1 MKRDMVKIDEEL
13 CNGCGVC
20 IPNCHEGALQIVD
33 GKAVLVSDLMCDGL
47 GACIGHCPEGAIT
60 IEQREAEPYNETLV
74 MEEMVGK
81 STNTIIAHLKHLKDH
96 GEEGYFNEGVEYLL
110 KNESKLDHDVQHI
123 LRAAGVAA
131 RVAAGAAAGVA
142 AGAAAGAT
150 AGAAAGISAN
160 PLACSHNAGGCPGS
174 ASAEFSRAGIDIAGR
189 ATEESEL
196 SQWPVQMHLINPGA
210 SYFRNCDLLVAA
222 DCTAFS
228 MGGFHQRFIKGKKV
242 VIACPKL
249 DHGTEIYVE
258 KFRALIDTAMI
269 NTITLVI
276 MEVPCCKGLIA
287 IIRQAMEAATRKVPL
302 KLVVA
307 GTDGSVRRDEWI

>member
-74 MEEMVGK
+74 MEEMTGK

-96 GEEGYFNEGVEYLL
+96 GEDGYFNEGVEYLL
-110 KNESKLDHDVQHI
+110 QNESKLDHDVQHI
-123 LRAAGVAA
+123 IKAT
-131 RVAAGAAAGVA
+131 
-142 AGAAAGAT
+142 GAT
-150 AGAAAGISAN
+150 EGIKAN
-160 PLACSHNAGGCPGS
+160 PLACSHHAGGCPGS
-174 ASAEFSRAGIDIAGR
+174 ASAEFSRADIDISGR

-196 SQWPVQMHLINPGA
+196 SHWPVQMHLINPGA

-228 MGGFHQRFIKGKKV
+228 MGGFHQKFIKGKKV

-249 DHGTEIYVE
+249 DHGTEVYIE
-258 KFRALIDTAMI
+258 KLRALIDTAMV

-276 MEVPCCKGLIA
+276 MEVPCCKGLISM
-287 IIRQAMEAATRKVPL
+287 IRQAMEAATRKVPL